1 MHHYYLVGDNS
12 MRSLADPEWMHSLFP
27 RFVDS
32 YLSCHFFISLR
43 ISRFDIALVY
53 KCSKQHTG
61 IDGQLP
67 WQQLVYKKQNIC
79 IIKKMK
85 ARFEL
90 STYRLHNEICTQQFN
105 VDV

>member
-1 MHHYYLVGDNS
+1 MDAQLVS
-12 MRSLADPEWMHSLFP
+12 TVCRQLFILSLFYQSENQSI
-27 RFVDS
+27 R
-32 YLSCHFFISLR
+32 
-43 ISRFDIALVY
+43 RFDIALVY